1 LEGAPKIRSGE
12 ELADEKDRR
21 EKKKEEKGKKEKE
34 EKWMNEHAA
43 GVGRGGLR
51 G

>member
-1 LEGAPKIRSGE
+1 LEGAPKIRSAE
-12 ELADEKDRR
+12 ELADEKDRER
-21 EKKKEEKGKKEKE
+21 KEEEEEEEEEK